1 MGTKTIS
8 ISEDAYQRLVRLKR
22 EGESFTD
29 VIQRVTGGAELSRY
43 AGSISADLADELRR
57 ASAGFR
63 ERFDEDARRRTP

>member
-29 VIQRVTGGAELSRY
+29 VIQRVTGGADLGRY
-43 AGSISADLADELRR
+43 AGSISPDLADELRR
-57 ASAGFR
+57 ASARFR
-63 ERFDEDARRRTP
+63 ERFDEDARRRTL